1 MMPESVSAERVQLL
15 EGFGAEIIFSAAEK
29 GTNES
34 INVAKEMAH
43 ENPSWFMPYQY
54 GNRANPDAHYTST
67 GPEIVRDVP
76 EVDMFVAGLGTG
88 GTLMGVGRALRE
100 HRAEVKI
107 VAAAPHPDDKVQG
120 LRSIE
125 HGFIPPVLDLDALD
139 ARIMVEAEESFFW
152 TKKLLTD
159 AGVFVGVSSG
169 AVLASSIRAAKRLE
183 GGTIVMLFADGGWKY
198 LSTGIYTRDW
208 SGYPERSGGADMVVT
223 AVPADATELCFATA
237 SDIARWIRD
246 GEISARDVM
255 SAHLAQIE
263 RVNAKVN
270 AIVTLLDGD
279 ELLDRASASDDVR
292 TNEGP
297 DALGPLHG
305 LPVGI
310 KDLQPTAGIRTTYG
324 SRIFQDFVPS
334 EDSLTV
340 QRYKA
345 AGAIVIGK
353 TNSPEFGAGSQTFNE
368 VIWDHA
374 QSVCL
379 IEDLWR

>member
-1 MMPESVSAERVQLL
+1 MQTADRVAVASDVSEEIGNTPVVDLSQFSPNRQVRLLAKLESHNPTGSVKDRVAVSLIDQAERDGLLSRGSGGVILEPTSGNTGIGLALIGRLRGYEVKVVMPESVSAERVQLL

-34 INVAKEMAH
+34 INVAKELAD

-54 GNRANPDAHYTST
+54 GNRANPDAHYNST

-76 EVDMFVAGLGTG
+76 GVDMFVAGLGTG

-100 HRAEVKI
+100 YNPEIKI

-139 ARIMVEAEESFFW
+139 ARIMVEAEESFYW

-183 GGTIVMLFADGGWKY
+183 IGTIVMLFADGGWKY

-208 SGYPERSGGADMVVT
+208 S
-223 AVPADATELCFATA
+223 
-237 SDIARWIRD
+237 DIQN
-246 GEISARDVM
+246 DV
-255 SAHLAQIE
+255 
-263 RVNAKVN
+263 
-270 AIVTLLDGD
+270 
-279 ELLDRASASDDVR
+279 
-292 TNEGP
+292 EG
-297 DALGPLHG
+297 
-305 LPVGI
+305 
-310 KDLQPTAGIRTTYG
+310 
-324 SRIFQDFVPS
+324 
-334 EDSLTV
+334 
-340 QRYKA
+340 
-345 AGAIVIGK
+345 
-353 TNSPEFGAGSQTFNE
+353 QT
-368 VIWDHA
+368 W
-374 QSVCL
+374 
-379 IEDLWR
+379 W